1 MENNSW
7 GSFRGSWLGPDH
19 WALGLLEG
27 HLPEQCLLLSP
38 MGVFPLFFFLSSFSY
53 QGKSGFSHCLSS
65 FAMLFLSNQ
74 LVAFNI

>member
-27 HLPEQCLLLSP
+27 QNSVCYLSP
-38 MGVFPLFFFLSSFSY
+38 MGVFPLFFFLPSFSY
-53 QGKSGFSHCLSS
+53 QGKPGFSHCLSS